1 MLIFALLQCPL
12 HMFAQEEQTLDQTKG
27 ASNTVTQVVV
37 IPIEGMIGR
46 GLLQVVERGLN
57 TISTNTNAAV
67 VIDMNTPGGR
77 VDVTE
82 TIMRKFLA
90 LPDNIRTFTFIREDA
105 LSAGALIAVSTHDI
119 YMTSGARIGASAIVG
134 ASGDIEEGDLK
145 EKHVSALTA
154 LVRSAAHENGHD
166 PELFESMIRRD
177 MEYSIDGEIIVP
189 EGQLLALSNYEAER
203 MVGTNDN
210 QRPLLS
216 AGTVESIEEMLT
228 HAGIENFKIT
238 RITVTQAEKLAR
250 WIEMFAFL
258 FLAGGLLG
266 IYIEFR
272 TPGFGVPGLVGII
285 LLAIFFWGHRIAGL
299 SGDWQLVVFL
309 VGVLLLLAEIF
320 LIPGFGIAGISGIGL
335 MLLAIFFSMAAPLPK
350 PDGISFQIPA
360 VDMESAVIQMGL
372 AFVITL
378 GVGSVIT
385 RYLPKAAGFR
395 NLVLDTA
402 LLGRAHDPEP
412 TASEEDRS
420 QEQAPIIEPNME
432 GITTTALRPSG
443 YAKIN
448 NQRIGVVAEGAYL
461 DAKQPIVVRAV
472 HGNQIVVA
480 AAHKKQEKQA

>member
-1 MLIFALLQCPL
+1 MARS
-12 HMFAQEEQTLDQTKG
+12 QTNEAPDPIG
-27 ASNTVTQVVV
+27 MSSNTPTQVVV

-46 GLLQVVERGLN
+46 GLLRVVQRGIDAIEPG
-57 TISTNTNAAV
+57 TTSAI
-67 VIDMNTPGGR
+67 VIDMDTPGGR

-82 TIMRKFLA
+82 TIMRKFLD
-90 LPDNIRTFTFIREDA
+90 LPDDIHTFTFVRKDA
-105 LSAGALIAVSTHDI
+105 LSAGALIAVSTRDI
-119 YMTSGARIGASAIVG
+119 YMASGSRIGASAIVG

-177 MEYSIDGEIIVP
+177 TEYTIDGEMIVP
-189 EGQLLALSNYEAER
+189 EGQLLTLSNYEAER

-216 AGTVESIEEMLT
+216 AGTVQSIEEILEK
-228 HAGIENFKIT
+228 AGFDNYVINK
-238 RITVTQAEKLAR
+238 ITVTNAEKLAR

-272 TPGFGVPGLVGII
+272 TPGFGIPGLAGII

-299 SGDWQLVVFL
+299 SGDWQLIVFL

-350 PDGISFQIPA
+350 PDGISFEIPTIDLQRAFFQI
-360 VDMESAVIQMGL
+360 GL
-372 AFVITL
+372 TFVITF
-378 GVGSVIT
+378 GVGVVIT
-385 RYLPKAAGFR
+385 RYIPKAAGFR
-395 NLVLDTA
+395 NLVLATTI
-402 LLGRAHDPEP
+402 LGRAHDPEP
-412 TASEEDRS
+412 TAPQDGNIPTQPAEPMI
-420 QEQAPIIEPNME
+420 APNAT
-432 GITTTALRPSG
+432 GVTTTALRPSG
-443 YAKIN
+443 YASIN
-448 NQRIGVVAEGAYL
+448 NKRVGVIAEGSYL
-461 DAKQPIVVRAV
+461 DANQPIVVRSV
-472 HGNQIVVA
+472 QGNRIVVA
-480 AAHKKQEKQA
+480 ASGQQKEEKA